1 MLGSFLVHRKLHSM
15 NQKTFWEYAHK
26 KLSDGERKVLMD
38 IHKTAKDILEHIGG
52 KENVKDVTHCFTR
65 LRFVLKDESKA
76 DKQVV
81 EHIEG
86 VIQVVI
92 SGGQFQVVLG
102 SKAAKVYEAILP
114 MVDLDNS
121 SNYNRNNA
129 KGNFLNSILQ
139 TVSKVFTPLIP
150 AIAASGLIKG
160 LLTAARLLAANS
172 GIDISS
178 KDTYVLLLAASQV
191 IFYFMP
197 VFLGYTAAKA
207 LKCNEIVAMTIG
219 GFLCYPQLDAIIQD
233 VTSVTRILGI
243 PVIKG
248 AWTIGDSTRV
258 FSYTESVIPILLA
271 VFVLVY
277 LEKFLN
283 RVIPQIM
290 QIILVPGLSMMI
302 MVPLTLCLLG
312 PVGIWAGNGIQTIY
326 NVLMNFNAAIGGA
339 VVGGLWGVF
348 VIFGAH
354 RALLPVGL
362 NDVAVS
368 GKQNLLAFAG
378 AANFSQGGAALGVMM
393 KSKNKELR
401 SVAASSTISAVLVGI
416 TEPAIYGCNLRL
428 KKPMICAVICGAI
441 GGGIMGLG
449 GVYGDSFANN
459 GVLTIFS
466 YAAFG
471 IRPFLFYLVGCMA
484 AFFGAAVLTYMLGF
498 EDIAEK
504 NQDAAVQKVRE
515 TESETVREAQEN
527 GSETVQI
534 LMVTSP
540 IEGKIIALNEVKDE
554 VFASGALGQ
563 GIAVVPTKGEVVAPD
578 DGVVTLIYSTL
589 HAMGLTLDNGVEL
602 FIHVG
607 MDTVKLEGKY
617 FKKHVEEGTH
627 IKKGTKIVSFA
638 LEKLQEAGY
647 DTTVPVIVGNTAN
660 YAEVK
665 GRTAEFADKDV
676 AVIQVV
682 QNV

>member
-1 MLGSFLVHRKLHSM
+1 
-15 NQKTFWEYAHK
+15 
-26 KLSDGERKVLMD
+26 MD
-38 IHKTAKDILEHIGG
+38 INQAAKDILVHVGG
-52 KENVKDVTHCFTR
+52 KENVKDVSHCFTR

-102 SKAAKVYEAILP
+102 SKVTKVYDAILP
-114 MVDLDNS
+114 MLDLEAS
-121 SNYNRNNA
+121 SNDEGSTG
-129 KGNFLNSILQ
+129 KGNLLNSILQ
-139 TVSKVFTPLIP
+139 TISKVFTPLIP

-160 LLTAARLLAANS
+160 ILTAARLLAARK

-178 KDTYVLLLAASQV
+178 NDTYVLLLAASQI

-219 GFLCYPQLDAIIQD
+219 GFLCYPQLEAIIQD
-233 VTSVTRILGI
+233 VTVTTRIFGI

-271 VFVLVY
+271 VFVLMY

-283 RVIPQIM
+283 KVIPQIM
-290 QIILVPGLSMMI
+290 QIILVPGLSMII
-302 MVPLTLCLLG
+302 MVPLTLSLLG
-312 PVGIWAGNGIQTIY
+312 PVGIWAGNGIQAVY
-326 NVLMNFNAAIGGA
+326 YVLMNFNAAIGGA

-393 KSKNKELR
+393 KSKNKEMK

-428 KKPMICAVICGAI
+428 KKPMVCAVVCGAI

-449 GVYGDSFANN
+449 GVYGDAFANN

-471 IRPFLFYLVGCMA
+471 MKPFLFYLAGCII
-484 AFFGAAVLTYMLGF
+484 AFVGAAVMTYIIGF
-498 EDIAEK
+498 EDIPDK
-504 NQDAAVQKVRE
+504 NQEPVKEEIHGNAVK
-515 TESETVREAQEN
+515 SADGAWN
-527 GSETVQI
+527 
-534 LMVTSP
+534 VTSP
-540 IEGKIIALNEVKDE
+540 IEGKAIALNQVNDE
-554 VFASGALGQ
+554 VFASEALGK
-563 GIAVVPTKGEVVAPD
+563 GIAVVPSKGEVVAPAD
-578 DGVVTLIYSTL
+578 CTVTLIYPTL

-602 FIHVG
+602 LVHVG
-607 MDTVKLEGKY
+607 MDTVKLDGKY
-617 FKKHVEEGTH
+617 FEKHVEEGTH
-627 IKKGTKIVSFA
+627 IKKGTKIVSFDI
-638 LEKLQEAGY
+638 EKIKEAGY
-647 DTTVPVIVGNTAN
+647 DTTVPVVVGNTLD
-660 YAEVK
+660 YAEVS
-665 GRTAEFADKDV
+665 GMESEHVNADA
-676 AVIQVV
+676 AVIRVV